1 MGHKS
6 PLYDTQYHEDTNN
19 ISSGWDIDIDD
30 LYYTSDH
37 IRGPHIPPETNQYLT
52 DSHPPTAPYH
62 GGYSGYLPN
71 DMSTVETATYPQYST
86 YGFEEDYMF
95 EAEPFAN
102 HFRQGR
108 LEGPH
113 YHQPGS
119 SDPSSLSFHP
129 SELAYAG
136 YEETHSQSS
145 IATSS
150 AITTNYPTYQ
160 AQYLEGGGQLSEA
173 DEDEPYW
180 VDGSGRVHCLC
191 GCNKSYIREWEWN
204 RAHNSAKFPC
214 KICGRVLA
222 RGDALTRHMRN
233 QH

>member
-1 MGHKS
+1 MALVIPLDPQLTSPNFFPLVYVRFLCTTLVTIALVIHRAAALDREYGVRAHICWLLTRVPLSPPEMGHKS

-150 AITTNYPTYQ
+150 AITTN
-160 AQYLEGGGQLSEA
+160 
-173 DEDEPYW
+173 
-180 VDGSGRVHCLC
+180 
-191 GCNKSYIREWEWN
+191 
-204 RAHNSAKFPC
+204 
-214 KICGRVLA
+214 
-222 RGDALTRHMRN
+222 
-233 QH
+233 